1 MRYSFRLAEVVG
13 HVPDPR
19 KRPGTIKAICEYT
32 GLDRHQ
38 VAALLKNE
46 VKYIPLDALSKL
58 CAYLIERGFA
68 QADELPGR
76 LFGVEPEHFWE
87 LLARRRR
94 LELCLGVRRDKAED
108 TLDDAWVVASDSVL
122 LGELLNGATTL
133 GGIADPAAAAPPGE
147 LADKSP
153 EAALAPPRAA
163 PPRSRPHPEH
173 LHQSLVW
180 SPGQAASLAESH
192 DMARSVYQG
201 FCDAAGDKALVCLGS
216 NKSNPVVEVLISEA
230 FGGEAFISQD
240 NIPQAA
246 KRTCPIFLRYRD
258 DDPQFKS
265 SFGGLQL
272 AKNQAS
278 SKPGIYYEQ
287 ADGQWGC
294 CEWEAHKQDAAFV
307 VYIHR
312 ESQGRMEMALGG
324 FSGQATRLLARLLAR
339 RGDEFW
345 PPVYSDEGLQIGAFV
360 VKFTL
365 PSHQVEDRDLAKAE
379 LHADDQI
386 IRLDHSVIARRLQQ
400 PEAVE

>member
-19 KRPGTIKAICEYT
+19 RRPGTIKAICDYT

-68 QADELPGR
+68 KADELPGR

-94 LELCLGVRRDKAED
+94 LELCLGVRRSDADD

-122 LGELLNGATTL
+122 LGELLNGATTM
-133 GGIADPAAAAPPGE
+133 GGTAGHTTDQADGAASAGASPPTN
-147 LADKSP
+147 A
-153 EAALAPPRAA
+153 
-163 PPRSRPHPEH
+163 RPHPEY

-180 SPGQAASLAESH
+180 SPGQASLAECQA
-192 DMARSVYQG
+192 MAKTVYET
-201 FCDAAGDKALVCLGS
+201 FCEAAGDKALVCLGS
-216 NKSNPVVEVLISEA
+216 NKSNPVVETLVASA
-230 FGGEAFISQD
+230 FGCEPFVTQD
-240 NIPQAA
+240 NLPASA
-246 KRTCPIFLRYRD
+246 RRSCPIFLRYRD
-258 DDPQFKS
+258 NDPHFTS
-265 SFGGLQL
+265 CFGGLKA
-272 AKNQAS
+272 AKNQTS
-278 SKPGIYYEQ
+278 TRPGIYYEQ
-287 ADGQWGC
+287 ENGSWGC
-294 CEWEAHKQDAAFV
+294 CEWEANKQDAAFV
-307 VYIHR
+307 FYVHR

-324 FSGQATRLLARLLAR
+324 FSGRATRMLARLLAR

-360 VKFTL
+360 VKFN
-365 PSHQVEDRDLAKAE
+365 LAGQPADDGLGRLE
-379 LHADDQI
+379 QPADDQI
-386 IRLDHSVIARRLQQ
+386 VRLDKEVIARRMQHLAEGQ
-400 PEAVE
+400 

>member
-13 HVPDPR
+13 HMPDPR

-68 QADELPGR
+68 KADELPGR

-87 LLARRRR
+87 LIARRRR
-94 LELCLGVRRDKAED
+94 LDLCLGVRRNNPSD

-133 GGIADPAAAAPPGE
+133 GGTAE
-147 LADKSP
+147 HTKEKDKDDEQASEMP
-153 EAALAPPRAA
+153 EA
-163 PPRSRPHPEH
+163 RPHPEY

-180 SPGQAASLAESH
+180 SPGEASLDECQAMAKTIYQDFAE
-192 DMARSVYQG
+192 
-201 FCDAAGDKALVCLGS
+201 AAGDKALVCLGS
-216 NKSNPVVEVLISEA
+216 NKSNPVVETMVAAS
-230 FGGEAFISQD
+230 FGGEPFVSED
-240 NIPQAA
+240 SIPTAH
-246 KRTCPIFLRYRD
+246 KRHCPIFLRYRD
-258 DDPQFKS
+258 NDPQFTS
-265 SFGGLQL
+265 CFGGLRI
-272 AKNQAS
+272 ARNQAS
-278 SKPGIYYEQ
+278 NKPGIYYEKP
-287 ADGQWGC
+287 DGSWGC
-294 CEWEAHKQDAAFV
+294 CEWEAGKHDAAFV
-307 VYIHR
+307 IYIHR

-324 FSGQATRLLARLLAR
+324 FSGRATRLLARLLAR

-345 PPVYSDEGLQIGAFV
+345 PPVYADQGLQIGAFV

-365 PSHQVEDRDLAKAE
+365 PSHPIEEHGLIRGEPHAE
-379 LHADDQI
+379 DQI
-386 IRLDHSVIARRLQQ
+386 VRLDSAVIARRMQQ
-400 PEAVE
+400 PEGSET

>member
-13 HVPDPR
+13 HMPDPR

-68 QADELPGR
+68 KADELPGR

-87 LLARRRR
+87 LIARRRR
-94 LELCLGVRRDKAED
+94 LELCLGVRRGDSTSD

-122 LGELLNGATTL
+122 LGEVLNGATTL
-133 GGIADPAAAAPPGE
+133 GGTAELKEDEQQEQEPGTSAPQTPAT
-147 LADKSP
+147 
-153 EAALAPPRAA
+153 
-163 PPRSRPHPEH
+163 RPHPEY

-180 SPGQAASLAESH
+180 SPGEAALDDCQAMAKSIYESF
-192 DMARSVYQG
+192 SEV
-201 FCDAAGDKALVCLGS
+201 AGDKALVCLGS
-216 NKSNPVVEVLISEA
+216 NKSNPVVETMIA
-230 FGGEAFISQD
+230 ATFGAEPFVSQD
-240 NIPQAA
+240 TLTSAS
-246 KRTCPIFLRYRD
+246 KRNCPIFLRYRK
-258 DDPQFKS
+258 DDPKFLGHS
-265 SFGGLQL
+265 CFGGWHI

-278 SKPGIYYEQ
+278 EKPGIYYEKP
-287 ADGQWGC
+287 DGGWGC
-294 CEWEAHKQDAAFV
+294 CEWDEKRHDAAFV
-307 VYIHR
+307 IYVHR

-324 FSGQATRLLARLLAR
+324 FSGRATRLLARLLAR

-345 PPVYSDEGLQIGAFV
+345 PPVYTDEGVQIGAFV

-365 PSHQVEDRDLAKAE
+365 PSHPVEESGLRRGEPHAE
-379 LHADDQI
+379 DQI
-386 IRLDHSVIARRLQQ
+386 IPLDATVLARRMQQ
-400 PEAVE
+400 AEAAAQ